1 MIRNLK
7 KLDNIKIIELL
18 KNEVSNI
25 NEIEIENMINS
36 NIYCK
41 VYEKENSILGFYIL
55 TFDNIKKDSNLLLYV
70 SEAYR
75 NNGIGNKLY
84 SNVVDIIK
92 SREIKKVNIEIR
104 IEKYDTSGFFL
115 KKGFNRWFGYC
126 HMNYKGDKKDS
137 SLNPIRYKDTYYNE
151 YKEVY
156 ENCFYDMRKSLNIKP
171 DIVYPSRDELIEK
184 QDYIFMVVNK
194 DKIIG
199 SVTLLNNEI
208 DDLIVNKDYQNK
220 GYGKKLLN
228 FGINHYISQGSKDV
242 YLRVAN
248 WNSKAINIYKNA
260 GFRINVKG
268 EYYYLDLNTKKP
280 V

>member
-1 MIRNLK
+1 MIRNLT

-36 NIYCK
+36 NSYCK
-41 VYEKENSILGFYIL
+41 VYEEGNSILGFYIL

-84 SNVVDIIK
+84 SNVVDVIK
-92 SREIKKVNIEIR
+92 SREIDKVNIEIR
-104 IEKYDTSGFFL
+104 IEKHDTSSFFFQ
-115 KKGFNRWFGYC
+115 KGFKRWFGYC
-126 HMNYKGDKKDS
+126 HMNYKGDKRGS
-137 SLNPIRYKDTYYNE
+137 SLKPIRYKDTYYHE
-151 YKEVY
+151 YKEIY

-171 DIVYPSRDELIEK
+171 YMVYPSRDELIEK
-184 QDYIFMVVNK
+184 QDNIFMLVDK

-268 EYYYLDLNTKKP
+268 EFYYLDLNTEKP

>member
-1 MIRNLK
+1 MIKNLK

-36 NIYCK
+36 NSYCK
-41 VYEKENSILGFYIL
+41 VYEEGNSILGFSIL
-55 TFDNIKKDSNLLLYV
+55 TFDNIKKDSTLVLYV
-70 SEAYR
+70 SESNR
-75 NNGIGNKLY
+75 NKGIGHKLY
-84 SNVVDIIK
+84 SNVIDFIK
-92 SREIKKVNIEIR
+92 SKEIEKVNIEIR
-104 IEKYDTSGFFL
+104 IEKYDTSSFFF
-115 KKGFNRWFGYC
+115 KKGFKRWFGYC
-126 HMNYKGDKKDS
+126 HMNYKGDNKNS
-137 SLNPIRYKDTYYNE
+137 SLNPVRYKDTYYNK
-151 YKEVY
+151 YKELY
-156 ENCFYDMRKSLNIKP
+156 ENCFYDMRKSLNIQPYK
-171 DIVYPSRDELIEK
+171 VHPSRDELIK
-184 QDYIFMVVNK
+184 NQDYIFMLLDE

-208 DDLIVNKDYQNK
+208 EDLIVNKNYQNK
-220 GYGKKLLN
+220 GYGKELLN
-228 FGINHYISQGSKDV
+228 FGINHYISQESKDI